1 MILKI
6 LRHTFLN
13 PLKEFIHDSKAI
25 GIVLC
30 VCTLISLFLANVSFG
45 NEYILFWSK
54 SIDGTVNHS
63 ATVGFLHLPNTI
75 QVWIN
80 DALMALFFLLAG
92 LEIKRELVE
101 GELNTAKK
109 AAMPLFAAIG
119 GMLIPALLFVAFN
132 ANTSYTAGWAIP
144 TATDIAFT
152 IGIMNLL
159 GNKVPMQLKV
169 FVTALAIIDDLG
181 AIIVIALFY
190 GTTIQWMYL
199 GLVVVAIF
207 LILIANKFVKFGI
220 VQYALGIIIWYAMFN
235 SGLHA
240 TIAGVIFAALVP
252 NKCLTRL
259 QLKLHVPVY
268 FIVMPVFAL
277 ANTVLQLNAN
287 SIQLTNSLS
296 LGIII
301 GLIAGKAIGITVF
314 SYAMQYFKFAS
325 LPSGVTFTKF
335 FAAAILCGI
344 GFTMSIF
351 ISTLA
356 FKDIEIQNQAKIAV
370 LFASLLAGVIGFIV
384 MSFGIK
390 NSNLK

>member
-1 MILKI
+1 MIIKI
-6 LRHTFLN
+6 LRHTFLH

-30 VCTLISLFLANVSFG
+30 VCTLISLLLANVSFG

-63 ATVGFLHLPNTI
+63 THLGFLHLPNTL
-75 QVWIN
+75 QLWIN
-80 DALMALFFLLAG
+80 DAFMALFFLLAG

-101 GELNTAKK
+101 GELNTVKK
-109 AAMPLFAAIG
+109 AAMPFLAAVG
-119 GMLIPALLFVAFN
+119 GMLFPALIFVGFN
-132 ANTSYTAGWAIP
+132 GNTNFSTGWAIP

-190 GTTIQWMYL
+190 GTTIHWLYL
-199 GLVVVAIF
+199 GIVGVAII
-207 LILIANKFVKFGI
+207 LILIANKFLKFGVI
-220 VQYALGIIIWYAMFN
+220 QYALGILIWYAMFN

-252 NKCLTRL
+252 NKNLTRL

-268 FIVMPVFAL
+268 FIIMPLFAL

-301 GLIAGKAIGITVF
+301 GLIAGKTIGITIF
-314 SYAMQYFKFAS
+314 SYAMHYFKIAS
-325 LPSGVTFTKF
+325 LPTGVNFTKF
-335 FAAAILCGI
+335 IAAAILCGI

-384 MSFGIK
+384 MSLGIK
-390 NSNLK
+390 KSNLK

>member
-54 SIDGTVNHS
+54 SIDGTINHI

>member
-30 VCTLISLFLANVSFG
+30 VCTLISLLIANVSFG

-80 DALMALFFLLAG
+80 DTLMALFFLLAG

-119 GMLIPALLFVAFN
+119 GMLIPAFLFVAFN

-370 LFASLLAGVIGFIV
+370 LFASLLACVIGFIV

>member
-1 MILKI
+1 
-6 LRHTFLN
+6 
-13 PLKEFIHDSKAI
+13 
-25 GIVLC
+25 
-30 VCTLISLFLANVSFG
+30 
-45 NEYILFWSK
+45 
-54 SIDGTVNHS
+54 
-63 ATVGFLHLPNTI
+63 
-75 QVWIN
+75 
-80 DALMALFFLLAG
+80 
-92 LEIKRELVE
+92 
-101 GELNTAKK
+101 
-109 AAMPLFAAIG
+109 
-119 GMLIPALLFVAFN
+119 
-132 ANTSYTAGWAIP
+132 
-144 TATDIAFT
+144 
-152 IGIMNLL
+152 
-159 GNKVPMQLKV
+159 
-169 FVTALAIIDDLG
+169 
-181 AIIVIALFY
+181 
-190 GTTIQWMYL
+190 
-199 GLVVVAIF
+199 
-207 LILIANKFVKFGI
+207 
-220 VQYALGIIIWYAMFN
+220 MFN

-325 LPSGVTFTKF
+325 LPSGVNFTKF

-390 NSNLK
+390 NSSLK

>member
-325 LPSGVTFTKF
+325 LPSGVNFTKF